1 MRINTEQNDFSIFH
15 LNIRSIKIFF
25 GNFKLF
31 LSSLNFNFSVICF
44 SETWLDEETL
54 STSRSL
60 YELSV
65 YKSIH
70 QIRNYGKGGGVP
82 IYIDKSLNF
91 KLRPDLSISSR
102 DVESLSIEILFYK
115 ERNTLIN
122 VLYWHSKGVI
132 ELFERFLKEI
142 LEKKKTKFEN
152 FPYCW

>member
-1 MRINTEQNDFSIFH
+1 M
-15 LNIRSIKIFF
+15 
-25 GNFKLF
+25 
-31 LSSLNFNFSVICF
+31 ICF
-44 SETWLDEETL
+44 SEAWLDEETL

-70 QIRNYGKGGGVP
+70 QIRNYSKGGGAP
-82 IYIDKSLNF
+82 IYINKSLNF
-91 KLRPDLSISSR
+91 RLRPDLSISSR

-115 ERNTLIN
+115 ERNTLKN
-122 VLYWHSKGVI
+122 VLYWPPKGVI
-132 ELFERFLKEI
+132 EPFERFLKEI